1 MILPDTHTLIW
12 YMTLN
17 PRLGPRAD
25 RRMRE
30 AIADGNAAFSAISVW
45 EVALLLAKRR
55 LTLDVTAI
63 QWRQN
68 LLDAGLTE
76 VPVDGVIAARS
87 VALSDLHDDPAD
99 RIIMATALEGHQL
112 ITGDRSH
119 TQLVWP
125 SLIASKR
132 SR

>member
-112 ITGDRSH
+112 ITGDRYILNWSGELDRF
-119 TQLVWP
+119 Q
-125 SLIASKR
+125 ASR
-132 SR
+132 